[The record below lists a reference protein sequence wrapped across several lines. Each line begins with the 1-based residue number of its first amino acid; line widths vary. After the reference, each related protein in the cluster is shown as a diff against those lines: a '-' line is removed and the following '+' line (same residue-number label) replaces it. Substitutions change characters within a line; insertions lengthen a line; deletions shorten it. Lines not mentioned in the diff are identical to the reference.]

1 MFFIVKVKNLVNN
14 LKQHLQLI
22 KLIMKVRKK
31 TKIALKQDID
41 FLLINLHKT
50 TKREKLFK

>member
-31 TKIALKQDID
+31 TRIALKQDID
-41 FLLINLHKT
+41 FLLINLHKA

>member
-22 KLIMKVRKK
+22 KLIMKVPKK
-31 TKIALKQDID
+31 TRIALKQDID
-41 FLLINLHKT
+41 FLLINLHKA